1 LAGPSKRCKIHYRRL
16 RRDGA
21 NLPDHS
27 LSELIAIALNS
38 QVGGT
43 VLKDKVDLRIAPSS
57 LETPAQRLIND
68 HHIQDNYVFG
78 DTCAFTPGQM
88 QALLRTVAEGAD
100 HGTLETAL
108 NAYDIKETRATDGH
122 EYVAGISYWL
132 AIGDHFYQIQHVSLQ
147 VKQMEEYFNWLLRE
161 QTNSIDRNAF
171 IELISEFD
179 RAQVGG
185 DLNDISSIEIGGIA
199 PETVFQPPNDKPD
212 VLLVED
218 VETTESVTSRAAYF
232 DKAKDVLKALL
243 GPIGAQKIMDE
254 IPNEASLEV
263 KVNIG
268 YKAKKR
274 KFNKEF
280 MGNIASGLRN
290 LPDGEIRVRGRN
302 GEMRGTDVRL
312 SADMGVK
319 TLSNGSSLLD
329 LEHALEQMLEVH
341 RRFVHDAKI

>member
-1 LAGPSKRCKIHYRRL
+1 M
-16 RRDGA
+16 
-21 NLPDHS
+21 
-27 LSELIAIALNS
+27 ALNS
-38 QVGGT
+38 QVDGT
-43 VLKDKVDLRIAPSS
+43 ALKDKVDLRIAPSS
-57 LETPAQRLIND
+57 LETPVQRLIND
-68 HHIQDNYVFG
+68 HYMQDDYVFG

-100 HGTLETAL
+100 HGTLEAAL
-108 NAYDIKETRATDGH
+108 NAYDIREARATDGH
-122 EYVAGISYWL
+122 EYVGGICYWL

-147 VKQMEEYFNWLLRE
+147 AKQMEEYFNWLLRE
-161 QTNSIDRNAF
+161 QTRSIGADAF

-185 DLNDISSIEIGGIA
+185 DLNDISSIEIGGVA
-199 PETVFQPPNDKPD
+199 PETVFQPLADTSGSPP
-212 VLLVED
+212 VED
-218 VETTESVTSRAAYF
+218 VETTESVGSRAAYF

-243 GPIGAQKIMDE
+243 GPIGAQRIMDE
-254 IPNEASLEV
+254 IPDEASLEV

-290 LPDGEIRVRGRN
+290 LPDGEIRLRGRD

-312 SADMGVK
+312 AADMGVK
-319 TLSNGSSLLD
+319 TLSDGSSLLD

-341 RRFVHDAKI
+341 RRFVHDGKI